1 MRNDDTE
8 IVGKGTIHGEQSA
21 GQATQAPAP
30 QAAGTAPPPM
40 VAGRGAT
47 PIWITLPPAV
57 ARPVMAVQRKH
68 QQS

>member
-40 VAGRGAT
+40 VAEVLALIERRTMELERSAGGA
-47 PIWITLPPAV
+47 
-57 ARPVMAVQRKH
+57 
-68 QQS
+68 